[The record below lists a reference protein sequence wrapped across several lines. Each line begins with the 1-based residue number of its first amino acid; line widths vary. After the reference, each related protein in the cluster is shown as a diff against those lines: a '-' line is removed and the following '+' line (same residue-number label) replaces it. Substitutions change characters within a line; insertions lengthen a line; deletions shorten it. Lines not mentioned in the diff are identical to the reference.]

1 VTEKVTNLA
10 DQTEVSSSSIVSHVV
25 PTAKWVSDVL
35 NQMADWLHGREFV
48 NPDAFIRA
56 LDFLSSVRA
65 PVRRPFVAL
74 GDDGS
79 IGIEWDRAGQSLH
92 VSFSSY
98 GDEFYWSRGDD
109 WETDG
114 PLPGNESV
122 VLLAIHDSAL
132 L

>member
-10 DQTEVSSSSIVSHVV
+10 NPTDVTSSSIVSQST
-25 PTAKWVSDVL
+25 PTAAWVSDVL
-35 NQMADWLHGREFV
+35 NQMSEWLQGSEFV
-48 NPDAFIRA
+48 NSDAFVRA
-56 LDFLSSVRA
+56 LDFLSSVRS

-79 IGIEWDRAGQSLH
+79 IGFEWDRGNNSLH
-92 VSFSSY
+92 LSFSGY
-98 GDEFYWSRGDD
+98 GDEFYWSRGTG

-114 PLPGNESV
+114 PISGNERM